1 MKINILELLAAG
13 ALAYLG
19 YMIIKKSA
27 QEKNTYYVKAVAT
40 QYENYN
46 TAPENYN
53 VIPLFDARKVTYA

>member
-1 MKINILELLAAG
+1 MKTKLLELAAAG

-19 YMIIKKSA
+19 YMIIKKSV

-46 TAPENYN
+46 TAPDNYN
-53 VIPLFDARKVTYA
+53 VIPLFDSKKVSYV